1 MGTGKGATLPG
12 QRQQRQRQPRLRADA
27 SRNRERIID
36 AAREAFVEWG
46 PDVPLDEIARRAGVG
61 NATVY
66 RHFADRRELILQVT
80 LESMRRVTALA
91 EAALTDDGTEPFEA
105 LRRFVHRGADERIG
119 SLCPLLADG
128 FDAAAPEVVD
138 TRNRLDTALEDLMA
152 RARADGTLRDDV
164 GVGDLMVALAQLTRP
179 LPGLECGVEFD
190 TYVHRHLAL
199 FVDGLMNPARS
210 TLSGSAA
217 TFETLRRRGT

>member
-1 MGTGKGATLPG
+1 MGTGKGATLPA
-12 QRQQRQRQPRLRADA
+12 QRQRQRQPRLRADA

-66 RHFADRRELILQVT
+66 RNFADRRELIVEVT
-80 LESMRRVTALA
+80 LESMRRITSLA
-91 EAALTDDGTEPFEA
+91 EAALTDDAEPFEA

-119 SLCPLLADG
+119 ALCPLLADG
-128 FDAAAPEVVD
+128 FDATAPEVAA
-138 TRNRLDTALEDLMA
+138 TRDRLDTSLENLMA

-179 LPGLECGVEFD
+179 LPGLACGVGFD
-190 TYVHRHLAL
+190 TFVHRHLEL

-217 TFETLRRRGT
+217 TFEALRQRGT

>member
-12 QRQQRQRQPRLRADA
+12 QRQRQPRLRADA
-27 SRNRERIID
+27 SRNRERIIG

-80 LESMRRVTALA
+80 LESMRRITDLA
-91 EAALTDDGTEPFEA
+91 EAALTDDAEPFEA

-119 SLCPLLADG
+119 SLCPLLAEG
-128 FDAAAPEVVD
+128 FDAMAPEVVA
-138 TRNRLDTALEDLMA
+138 TRDRLDTALEDLMA
-152 RARADGTLRDDV
+152 RARADGTLRADV

-179 LPGLECGVEFD
+179 LPGLECGVGFD
-190 TYVHRHLAL
+190 TYMHRHLEL
-199 FVDGLMNPARS
+199 FLDGLMNPARS
-210 TLSGSAA
+210 TLSGTAA
-217 TFETLRRRGT
+217 TFEALRQRGT